1 MQKIIFNV
9 VFEFLLVVR
18 MKFIHFSFVRLLFL
32 FCFIAK
38 LRIDSGFFLFQAE
51 QRKKKEK
58 KKLKNAMKK
67 SREVMISSDD
77 EFV

>member
-1 MQKIIFNV
+1 VK
-9 VFEFLLVVR
+9 
-18 MKFIHFSFVRLLFL
+18 
-32 FCFIAK
+32 
-38 LRIDSGFFLFQAE
+38 E
-51 QRKKKEK
+51 QKKKEK